1 MVDFF
6 TTQIALGTGNTAN
19 TTKSALTGA
28 TISNE
33 ETNTT
38 KIDFLKF
45 ILGRLEESDTQLQKQ
60 LSNKQDA
67 KGVEDLLSKKLE
79 NEKADLAL
87 LKLALLGQDIDQD
100 LDQKLADLKIEQIL
114 LKQENRIEQIEKL
127 VNHLTSGLPKPPE
140 SGTIANLVQRLN
152 QRLGQLEASLD
163 SFRTGDYGAE
173 GSPFELLIATGLNPA
188 QLTDITNRIEEVEN
202 KLGRELTVE
211 DLIAG
216 VGNIIPAPGDSDH
229 EFAAPDAINLLI
241 ERQQEQSAE
250 SEIKT
255 EEKIKEKE
263 EIEEITAEEAISLGL
278 PLHNNI
284 LKEIGLNTLPAQP
297 VVTPLTGKKL
307 VADTSPLK
315 NINTAS
321 ALGIIDSNTGTLP
334 PASNAANTGDGA
346 DAAFTEDLDAELGLP
361 LSNAEF
367 KTLFG
372 NDNNI
377 GKNNVIGKGTVQNN
391 ALLTAIQNA
400 GNQLNL
406 LSNAA
411 LTAELTA
418 VPAAQLGFSDALGF
432 DLQTGTPFTQA
443 IQAAH
448 LVSSPNSVAGQ
459 THPATSTVATQIT
472 KSAQSANTN
481 SVTLYLDPADLGK
494 LEIQLEFG
502 KEKSVKVHLIV
513 EKPETLL
520 MLQRDANA
528 LEKALQ
534 NAGLEA
540 NSDSLNFEMAAEDHN
555 FHSGKDSQQSGS
567 SKTGTDLESDNEDI
581 IVTNMTWDVDPETGH
596 VHYSILA

>member
-6 TTQIALGTGNTAN
+6 TTQTAIGATN

-28 TISNE
+28 TISNA
-33 ETNTT
+33 ETDAT

-45 ILGRLEESDTQLQKQ
+45 ILGQLEESDAQLQKKI
-60 LSNKQDA
+60 SNKLDSN
-67 KGVEDLLSKKLE
+67 GVEELISKKLE

-114 LKQENRIEQIEKL
+114 IKQENRIEQIEKL
-127 VNHLTSGLPKPPE
+127 VNHLTSGLPTPPN
-140 SGTIANLVQRLN
+140 SGTISDLVQRLN

-188 QLTDITNRIEEVEN
+188 QLTDITNRIEEVES

-229 EFAAPDAINLLI
+229 EFAAPDAINLLA

-250 SEIKT
+250 SEIKA
-255 EEKIKEKE
+255 EEKTKKQE
-263 EIEEITAEEAISLGL
+263 EIGKISSDETITLGL
-278 PLHNNI
+278 PIQNSLNNLI
-284 LKEIGLNTLPAQP
+284 RGIGFNTPQAQA
-297 VVTPLTGKKL
+297 VVSPLTGQKL
-307 VADTSPLK
+307 VADTN
-315 NINTAS
+315 NI
-321 ALGIIDSNTGTLP
+321 DLP
-334 PASNAANTGDGA
+334 SSDITNEEL
-346 DAAFTEDLDAELGLP
+346 TEELEAEIGLP

-367 KTLFG
+367 KNLFG

-377 GKNNVIGKGTVQNN
+377 GSNNAISKGSVQNN

-400 GNQLNL
+400 GSQLNSL
-406 LSNAA
+406 ANAA
-411 LTAELTA
+411 LTTDLTTA
-418 VPAAQLGFSDALGF
+418 PATQLGLSEALGF
-432 DLQTGTPFTQA
+432 DIQTGTPFTQA
-443 IQAAH
+443 IQAAN
-448 LVSSPNSVAGQ
+448 LVSAPNSVAGQ
-459 THPATSTVATQIT
+459 THPATSKVAAQIT
-472 KSAQSANTN
+472 KSAQTGNTN

-494 LEIQLEFG
+494 LEVQLEFG

-534 NAGLEA
+534 DAGLDT
-540 NSDSLNFEMAAEDHN
+540 SGDSLNFEMAAEDHN
-555 FHSGKDSQQSGS
+555 FHSGKDSQQSGT

-581 IVTNMTWDVDPETGH
+581 IITNMTWDVDPETGH